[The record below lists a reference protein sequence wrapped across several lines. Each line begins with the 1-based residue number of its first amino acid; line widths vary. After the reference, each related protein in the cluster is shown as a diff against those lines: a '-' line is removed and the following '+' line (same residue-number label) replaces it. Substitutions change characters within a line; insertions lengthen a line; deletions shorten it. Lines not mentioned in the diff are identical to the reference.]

1 MSIQDLDEGFNE
13 GLEKLQ
19 TRREGFIRAG
29 VYIGEGMSLRRS
41 LSRGSTTELLNIG
54 LYT

>member
-19 TRREGFIRAG
+19 TTREGFIPAG
-29 VYIGEGMSLRRS
+29 VYFGEGMSLWRS
-41 LSRGSTTELLNIG
+41 PKFPVPCSELLW
-54 LYT
+54 